1 MKNMNFGFQN
11 ELEANTQEELATK
24 AARMDAYIGII
35 CLIVLAVYAVAA
47 HLDGVPK

>member
-1 MKNMNFGFQN
+1 MSFGAQN
-11 ELEANTQEELATK
+11 ELRAHTQREQEEE

-47 HLDGVPK
+47 YLDGAPI